1 MRARAMIAD
10 RVSAGRLLAGKLGH
24 LRGHDPLIL
33 ALPRGGVPV
42 AFEIARALDAE
53 LDLMMVRKLGAP
65 GNPEYAIGAV
75 VDGDDPQIVLNE
87 HAIDII
93 APGTDYLQR
102 EMGRQLVELER
113 RRSAYMG
120 KRRKPRIAGRT
131 VVIVDDGI
139 ATGSTITAAIRG
151 ARKAGAERIILAV
164 PVAPPDAVRALA
176 DLCDEIVVLETPA
189 AFGSVGQHYGDFSE
203 TSDAE
208 VVRLMESARA
218 SRPRSP

>member
-1 MRARAMIAD
+1 MRIASVIENRA
-10 RVSAGRLLAGKLGH
+10 SAGKQLAARLSH

-42 AFEIARALDAE
+42 ASEIARALDAE

-75 VDGDDPQIVLNE
+75 VDGEDPQVVLNDE
-87 HAIDII
+87 ALEII

-102 EMGRQLVELER
+102 EMSRQLVELER
-113 RRSAYMG
+113 RRMAYMG
-120 KRRKPRIAGRT
+120 NRRKPRMEGRT

-151 ARKAGAERIILAV
+151 ARKAGAERLILAV
-164 PVAPPDAVRALA
+164 PIAPRDIADRLA
-176 DLCDEIVVLETPA
+176 PLCDEIVVLELPEP
-189 AFGSVGQHYGDFSE
+189 FGSVGQHYGDFSQ

-208 VVRLMESARA
+208 VVRIMERARSNRA
-218 SRPRSP
+218 ED